1 MRHSRLPR
9 SGVCETEVALILE
22 SRSPSLALVMLVF
35 LLTRT
40 SRFGLGRPRSSPTA
54 SSVSALAAETRPRP
68 RGAADSAGYR
78 GGAAQSAAF
87 CDSTA
92 GAAPGSGG
100 YSLFASSLSSA
111 LRSRRHM

>member
-9 SGVCETEVALILE
+9 SGVGVTADALILE
-22 SRSPSLALVMLVF
+22 NRSPSLALVMLVF

-68 RGAADSAGYR
+68 RGAADSAGSR
-78 GGAAQSAAF
+78 GGAAAI
-87 CDSTA
+87 
-92 GAAPGSGG
+92 
-100 YSLFASSLSSA
+100 
-111 LRSRRHM
+111 SRRHPIPHLYSCCVATDAG